1 MRDLDAALAE
11 NAKQVEHFIA
21 ALPDVRDSWNV
32 PVRPGKWSPARVAEH
47 IALSY
52 RETTALAQGDASG
65 FPRVPALLRPL
76 IRSLGFKRVL
86 KTGRFMKSRTF
97 KSLTPLQGP
106 PTPEDAATKIRAV
119 QAEFEASF
127 KALRAQ
133 LQHPAFGTVEP
144 ADYVRFLGFHTV
156 HHERQLTP

>member
-21 ALPDVRDSWNV
+21 ALPGVRDSWNV
-32 PVRPGKWSPARVAEH
+32 PVRKGKWSPAQVAEH

-52 RETTALAQGDASG
+52 RETTALARGDASG

-86 KTGRFMKSRTF
+86 KTGTFMKSRTF
-97 KSLTPLQGP
+97 QSLTPLQGP
-106 PTPEDAATKIRAV
+106 ATPEEAV
-119 QAEFEASF
+119 ELAITEANG
-127 KALRAQ
+127 A
-133 LQHPAFGTVEP
+133 
-144 ADYVRFLGFHTV
+144 
-156 HHERQLTP
+156 